1 MNQKRKIGRGARFP
15 SSIPWKG
22 WKDIFRRVYKG
33 FIEDKLS
40 IVASGAAFFV
50 FVSIIPMI
58 TATISVYG
66 LISDPTL
73 VHQHVNAIQGFIP
86 GPIADFV
93 EEQFVRIAES
103 SDSSLSLGFIIS
115 LTISLYAV
123 SVGMKSLIVALNIA
137 YKEKESRSF
146 LKLNALG
153 FLFAV
158 GTIFLIIIFLTFIL
172 ALPSLIDYLLDSEF
186 MKTMALWGRWILA
199 GILCIFSLALAYRFG
214 PKREYAR
221 WYWLSWG
228 SVIATVLII
237 LVSVLFS
244 VYIQN
249 FNTYNATYGS
259 LATAVI
265 FMLWI
270 YYVMVI
276 ILLGAKINAE
286 MEHQTKRDT
295 TTDERREMGN
305 RGAFVAD
312 TLGKSKYSQEMENN
326 D

>member
-1 MNQKRKIGRGARFP
+1 MEKIGRGAQFP

-40 IVASGAAFFV
+40 IVASGASFFV
-50 FVSIIPMI
+50 FISIIPMI

-66 LISDPTL
+66 LISDPSL
-73 VHQHVNAIQGFIP
+73 VHQHVNAIQ
-86 GPIADFV
+86 AFV
-93 EEQFVRIAES
+93 PDPVAIFLEEQFVRIADS

-115 LTISLYAV
+115 LVIALYAV

-137 YKEKESRSF
+137 YKERESRSF

-153 FLFAV
+153 FLFAI
-158 GTIFLIIIFLTFIL
+158 GTIFLIIVFLTFIM
-172 ALPSLIDYLLDSEF
+172 ALPSLVDLLFDSDF
-186 MKTMALWGRWILA
+186 IKSLALWGRWVLA
-199 GILCIFSLALAYRFG
+199 GILCIFSLGLAYRFG
-214 PKREYAR
+214 PKRSNAR

-228 SVIATVLII
+228 SAIATLMII
-237 LVSVLFS
+237 LVSALFS
-244 VYIQN
+244 IYIQN

-270 YYVMVI
+270 YYIMVI

-286 MEHQTKRDT
+286 MEHQTRRDT
-295 TTDERREMGN
+295 TTGEPLEMGD

-312 TLGKSKYSQEMENN
+312 TLGRSKYSLKKENN